1 MPARGRKWPLA
12 DIPIVAAD
20 VCFRGKADIPFC
32 TAHVGFWP
40 EADIGNN
47 HINGLRSAILVLV
60 SLAEGVPM
68 KRREFLGFIAAGI
81 AWPAVAQAQQQTM
94 PLIGFLSSRSPED
107 SRPHLAGFLRGIE
120 AFGYIDGK
128 TARIEYR
135 WANGQYDQL
144 RKLASELVALNPAI
158 IVAAGGAPSAR
169 AAKSVTTS
177 IPITFVTSDSVS
189 EGVVASLNRPGAN
202 ITGVDLMSG
211 ELTGKRLELL
221 SKLIPA
227 GGVIGFL
234 TNPKGVQS
242 SLRSEDF
249 KLGAASVGRDPLIA
263 GASTDAEIGGA
274 FSLLVQKRAAGLVVE
289 NDPFFD
295 SQRKRLIQLTAQHAI
310 PAIYHIR
317 EFPVAGGLMSY
328 GANLVDA
335 YNQMG
340 IQTGRILKGANIA
353 DLPVTRPTK
362 FELALNLST
371 AKKLGLTIPPT
382 VLATAD
388 ELID

>member
-1 MPARGRKWPLA
+1 
-12 DIPIVAAD
+12 
-20 VCFRGKADIPFC
+20 
-32 TAHVGFWP
+32 
-40 EADIGNN
+40 
-47 HINGLRSAILVLV
+47 
-60 SLAEGVPM
+60 M
-68 KRREFLGFIAAGI
+68 KRREFLGLIAGGI
-81 AWPAVAQAQQQTM
+81 AWPIAGQAQQQTM
-94 PLIGFLSSRSPED
+94 PLVGFLSSRSPED
-107 SRPHLAGFLRGIE
+107 SKPHLAGFLRGLE

-135 WANGQYDQL
+135 WAHGKYDQL

-158 IVAAGGAPSAR
+158 VVAAGGAPSAR
-169 AAKSVTTS
+169 AAKSVTAS

-189 EGVVASLNRPGAN
+189 EGVVASLNQPGAN

-221 SKLIPA
+221 SQLLPA

-234 TNPKGVQS
+234 TNIKGVQS

-249 KLGAASVGRDPLIA
+249 KLAAAGMGREPLIA
-263 GASTDAEIGGA
+263 GASTDAEIDDA
-274 FSLLVQKRAAGLVVE
+274 FSILAQKRVAGLVVE

-295 SQRKRLIQLTAQHAI
+295 SQRERLIRLTAERLI

-317 EFPVAGGLMSY
+317 EFPLAGGLMSY

-340 IQTGRILKGANIA
+340 VQAGRILKGANIN
-353 DLPVTRPTK
+353 DLPVIRPTK
-362 FELALNLST
+362 FELALNRST

-382 VLATAD
+382 VLAIAD
-388 ELID
+388 EVID

>member
-1 MPARGRKWPLA
+1 
-12 DIPIVAAD
+12 
-20 VCFRGKADIPFC
+20 
-32 TAHVGFWP
+32 
-40 EADIGNN
+40 
-47 HINGLRSAILVLV
+47 
-60 SLAEGVPM
+60 M
-68 KRREFLGFIAAGI
+68 KRREFLGLVAGGI
-81 AWPAVAQAQQQTM
+81 AWPAVARAQQQTM

-107 SRPHLAGFLRGIE
+107 SRPHLAGFLRGLE

-135 WANGQYDQL
+135 WANGQYDLL
-144 RKLASELVALNPAI
+144 RKLASELVALTPAI

-189 EGVVASLNRPGAN
+189 EGVVASLNQPGSN

-221 SKLIPA
+221 SQLLPT

-234 TNPKGVQS
+234 TNTKGVQS

-249 KLGAASVGRDPLIA
+249 KLAAAGMGRDPLSV
-263 GASTDAEIGGA
+263 GASTDAEIDAA
-274 FSLLVQKRAAGLVVE
+274 FSLLVQKRVAGLVVE

-295 SQRKRLIQLTAQHAI
+295 SRRERLIRLTAERSI

-340 IQTGRILKGANIA
+340 VQAGRILKGANIA
-353 DLPVTRPTK
+353 DLPVIRPTK

>member
-1 MPARGRKWPLA
+1 
-12 DIPIVAAD
+12 
-20 VCFRGKADIPFC
+20 
-32 TAHVGFWP
+32 
-40 EADIGNN
+40 
-47 HINGLRSAILVLV
+47 
-60 SLAEGVPM
+60 M
-68 KRREFLGFIAAGI
+68 KRRKFLGLVAGGM
-81 AWPAVAQAQQQTM
+81 AWPIAGRAQQQSM

-107 SRPHLAGFLRGIE
+107 SKPHVAGFLRGLE
-120 AFGYIDGK
+120 AFGYTDGK

-169 AAKSVTTS
+169 AAKSVTPS

-189 EGVVASLNRPGAN
+189 EGVVASLSHPGAN

-211 ELTGKRLELL
+211 ELTGKRLQLL
-221 SKLIPA
+221 SQFLPA

-234 TNPKGVQS
+234 TNNKGVQS
-242 SLRSEDF
+242 SLRAEDF
-249 KLGAASVGRDPLIA
+249 KLAAAGMGREPLVI
-263 GASTDAEIGGA
+263 GASTDAEIDAA
-274 FSLLVQKRAAGLVVE
+274 FASLLQKRISGLVVE

-295 SQRKRLIQLTAQHAI
+295 SQRQRLIRLTAERQL

-340 IQTGRILKGANIA
+340 VQAGRILKGANIT
-353 DLPVTRPTK
+353 DLPVVRPTK
-362 FELALNLST
+362 FELALNRSA
-371 AKKLGLTIPPT
+371 AKKLGLTVPPT

-388 ELID
+388 EVID

>member
-1 MPARGRKWPLA
+1 
-12 DIPIVAAD
+12 
-20 VCFRGKADIPFC
+20 
-32 TAHVGFWP
+32 
-40 EADIGNN
+40 
-47 HINGLRSAILVLV
+47 
-60 SLAEGVPM
+60 M
-68 KRREFLGFIAAGI
+68 KRRKFLGLVAGGI
-81 AWPAVAQAQQQTM
+81 AWPVVGQAQQQTM

-107 SRPHLAGFLRGIE
+107 SKPHVAGFLRGLE
-120 AFGYIDGK
+120 ALGYIDGK

-135 WANGQYDQL
+135 WAYGRYDQL
-144 RKLASELVALNPAI
+144 RKLASELTALQP
-158 IVAAGGAPSAR
+158 IVIAAAGGAPSAR
-169 AAKSVTTS
+169 AAKSVTAS

-189 EGVVASLNRPGAN
+189 EGVVASLNQPGAN

-221 SKLIPA
+221 SRLLPA

-234 TNPKGVQS
+234 TNTKGVQS
-242 SLRSEDF
+242 SLRAKDF
-249 KLGAASVGRDPLIA
+249 ELAAPAMGREPLIV
-263 GASTDAEIGGA
+263 GASTDAEIDSA
-274 FSLLVQKRAAGLVVE
+274 FSLLVQKRVAGLVVE

-295 SQRKRLIQLTAQHAI
+295 SRRERLIQLTAERSM

-317 EFPVAGGLMSY
+317 EYPVAGGLMSY

-340 IQTGRILKGANIA
+340 VQVGRILKGANIA
-353 DLPVTRPTK
+353 DLPVVRPTK
-362 FELALNLST
+362 FELALNLNT

-382 VLATAD
+382 VLAIVD